1 MPTIEELLITKPIK
15 DPYNRALLS
24 IMYTGS
30 WLVSRI
36 TKLLKPY
43 GISEPQYNVLRILR
57 GQHGEPINM
66 FAVQNRMLQ
75 RMSNVSRLVDK
86 LVEKGLVQRT
96 QTKENRRMV
105 DLTITE
111 KGLALLT
118 QLDPVIG
125 DYMHSI
131 AKNLKKDEAR
141 TLSEWLDILRNE

>member
-43 GISEPQYNVLRILR
+43 DISEPQYNVLRILR
-57 GQHGEPINM
+57 GQQGKPINM
-66 FAVQNRMLQ
+66 FAVQSRMLQ

-118 QLDPVIG
+118 ELDPVIG
-125 DYMHSI
+125 DYMHNI
-131 AKNLKKDEAR
+131 ARNLKKDEAR

>member
-66 FAVQNRMLQ
+66 FAVQSRMLQ

-111 KGLALLT
+111 KGMTLLT

>member
-43 GISEPQYNVLRILR
+43 DISEPQYNVLRILR
-57 GQHGEPINM
+57 GQHGKPINM
-66 FAVQNRMLQ
+66 FAVQSRMLQ

-118 QLDPVIG
+118 ELDPVIG
-125 DYMHSI
+125 DYMHNI
-131 AKNLKKDEAR
+131 ARNLKKDEAR